1 VLTGVEQIDDQGVQ
15 AVNLTSG
22 QEEHIACDL
31 VVFQTGRSADPGPTG
46 KGADLPVHRIGDC
59 VTPRRISHAL
69 FDAQKAART
78 I

>member
-1 VLTGVEQIDDQGVQ
+1 
-15 AVNLTSG
+15 VNLTSG

-31 VVFQTGRSADPGPTG
+31 VVIQTGRLVRVPAI
-46 KGADLPVHRIGDC
+46 GAQKAQWPDLHRIGDC

-69 FDAQKAART
+69 FEAQRAARS